1 MNKFTSVLLVLTP
14 FVSGT
19 VHAEGLGLFDR
30 SAAFG
35 LGVAT
40 RSVEK
45 AVELDAEKRAS
56 ENPEEAARIRLKSK
70 AVLGVLGKTDE
81 KLFKAAI
88 GDHEVP
94 DFPDLEDDAG
104 ANSDLSH
111 EPDPKAIEVGIYRN
125 LITLPNNRNT
135 VIYTL
140 PSEKWLKHHGIDIN
154 RAVAIRIP
162 ISGTIKTESGRIL
175 PITDNEDG
183 RTFKL
188 VMLGDLKNL
197 RYILERAGA
206 DPYEVKDKIEEIMN
220 LGNDVYSE
228 FLVKRRYRK
237 I

>member
-1 MNKFTSVLLVLTP
+1 MHKFTSVILVLTP
-14 FVSGT
+14 FVSGA

-40 RSVEK
+40 RSAEK
-45 AVELDAEKRAS
+45 AIELDAEKRAS
-56 ENPEEAARIRLKSK
+56 ENPAEAARIRLKSK
-70 AVLGVLGKTDE
+70 AVQGVLGKTDE

-94 DFPDLEDDAG
+94 DFLDLGDDDE
-104 ANSDLSH
+104 NSDSGPES

-125 LITLPNNRNT
+125 LIALPNNRNT

-140 PSEKWLKHHGIDIN
+140 PSEKWLKSHNFDVN
-154 RAVAIRIP
+154 NAVAVRIP
-162 ISGTIKTESGRIL
+162 VSGAIQTESGHIL

-197 RYILERAGA
+197 RYILEAAGA

-228 FLVKRRYRK
+228 LLKKYRK
-237 I
+237 G